1 MDRVAVNYRLWEFY
15 YSMLEFALSWNPLQL
30 MADKAYVYS
39 SSEDGAYNTTNTSLL
54 EPSLLEELYGN
65 EATRVQSPTSDGSCA
80 NAAFN
85 NNTKMLLEPCGL
97 RAAGMFNDRFKLI
110 DFDLKEN
117 GNNALH
123 ADSTSRMLHSVRK
136 QKLQLNARQLS
147 LSSTEQN
154 VSLNEAG
161 IAWATDGDV
170 FVNSPAVQSG
180 QFAPGVAYL
189 HHQQPHIVTHEEGME
204 NEHFRVWMHT
214 EAFPAFNKRYGFID
228 RDLVNGSILIF
239 EVEAHFPTLQFGGA
253 KYLQLSSVDPLQVKN
268 KFTPFVLLGFAG
280 VSGLMVFM
288 MIIRRLACAR
298 PAGQARFNND
308 WYQNALAEI
317 SKRHALKKSG
327 TLKKVGTGSFEA
339 NKEDKNSH
347 KKRLSNE
354 NNRQSIAN
362 KSSHNDDKAAK
373 NDDINFVKN
382 DLNKD
387 AKTCNSNPINKTD
400 EENRTNGVA
409 SMDVVSVL
417 DKDTLKRAAS
427 SEEAEVMRTSKQETP
442 MTCADTCV

>member
-1 MDRVAVNYRLWEFY
+1 
-15 YSMLEFALSWNPLQL
+15 
-30 MADKAYVYS
+30 
-39 SSEDGAYNTTNTSLL
+39 
-54 EPSLLEELYGN
+54 
-65 EATRVQSPTSDGSCA
+65 
-80 NAAFN
+80 
-85 NNTKMLLEPCGL
+85 
-97 RAAGMFNDRFKLI
+97 MFCFL
-110 DFDLKEN
+110 FF
-117 GNNALH
+117 
-123 ADSTSRMLHSVRK
+123 T
-136 QKLQLNARQLS
+136 
-147 LSSTEQN
+147 
-154 VSLNEAG
+154 
-161 IAWATDGDV
+161 
-170 FVNSPAVQSG
+170 
-180 QFAPGVAYL
+180 
-189 HHQQPHIVTHEEGME
+189 
-204 NEHFRVWMHT
+204 
-214 EAFPAFNKRYGFID
+214 
-228 RDLVNGSILIF
+228 
-239 EVEAHFPTLQFGGA
+239 A

-417 DKDTLKRAAS
+417 DRDTLKRAAS